1 MRIRVTDGD
10 VYEVKRTHVYNK
22 LSDLSNDVVKL
33 VASKLNMSVEQAAE
47 MPALSL
53 KSADNNDGV
62 FEVIMLTDSKDYIYD
77 TVIEEI
83 TREGYYDAREDN
95 VAIISDAEWRNL
107 LK

>member
-1 MRIRVTDGD
+1 
-10 VYEVKRTHVYNK
+10 
-22 LSDLSNDVVKL
+22 
-33 VASKLNMSVEQAAE
+33 